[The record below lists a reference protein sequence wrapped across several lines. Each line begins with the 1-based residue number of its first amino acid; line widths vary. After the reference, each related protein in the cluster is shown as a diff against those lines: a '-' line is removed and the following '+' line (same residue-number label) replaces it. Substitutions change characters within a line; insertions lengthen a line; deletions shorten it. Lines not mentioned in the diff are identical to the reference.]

1 MVTPYQE
8 QIEQGDYV
16 IEGMSS
22 RCQTRKIEPPN
33 VFEGPLCAWHKV
45 LEIPW

>member
-1 MVTPYQE
+1 MTPYLE
-8 QIEQGDYV
+8 QIEQGGYV

-22 RCQTRKIEPPN
+22 KYQTREIEPSN